1 LSNQDALSI
10 ITNNIDLAIQVVIN
24 VAIAQVI
31 AQFITQIQQI
41 HKIQNSQDFV
51 ELFDFV
57 KSKNKTRLTIIKSIE
72 NVDFFDFAYK
82 NTNNRFIVNVNR
94 YIFYRDIY
102 VFVNRLKDFVKNFTN
117 KQKIKNLILE
127 YLRNT
132 SLI

>member
-1 LSNQDALSI
+1 MSNQDALSI